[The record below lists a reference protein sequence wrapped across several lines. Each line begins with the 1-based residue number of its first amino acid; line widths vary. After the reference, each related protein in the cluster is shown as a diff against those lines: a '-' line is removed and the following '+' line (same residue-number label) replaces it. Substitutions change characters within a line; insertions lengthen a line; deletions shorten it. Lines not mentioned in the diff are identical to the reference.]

1 MRKNILVIALGI
13 IFIISISQVVLAQR
27 YYRDNPYQQRD
38 YDYYGLKLTETQRIE
53 IEELELNLEK
63 EISPLLSELRVKDLE
78 LQQLYNRANPPLLS
92 ELRVKDLE
100 LQQLYNRANPDEQK
114 IETKINEIVKIENAI
129 AEKESSSIEKIRN
142 LLTKEQKGI
151 IDSYSRDFGYGRDFY
166 GRGAGRFG
174 QANYGRGFYG
184 QGYYGRGQGR
194 LGRSDLRGYGRGYY
208 GRGYYGRGQGRLG
221 RSDLRDYS
229 RGYYGNIRLGRGPC
243 GRGLGRLIWREYGYR
258 RGWWK

>member
-78 LQQLYNRANPPLLS
+78 LQQLYNRANP
-92 ELRVKDLE
+92 
-100 LQQLYNRANPDEQK
+100 DEQK

-129 AEKESSSIEKIRN
+129 AEKESSYIEKIRN

-184 QGYYGRGQGR
+184 RGYYGQGYYGRGQGR
-194 LGRSDLRGYGRGYY
+194 LGWSDFRGYGRGYY
-208 GRGYYGRGQGRLG
+208 GQGYYGRGQGRLG
-221 RSDLRDYS
+221 WSDRRGYS

-243 GRGLGRLIWREYGYR
+243 GRGLGRLIWRDYGYR

>member
-13 IFIISISQVVLAQR
+13 MFIISISQVVLAQR

-38 YDYYGLKLTETQRIE
+38 YDYYDLKLTETQRIE

-63 EISPLLSELRVKDLE
+63 EIS
-78 LQQLYNRANPPLLS
+78 PLLS

-129 AEKESSSIEKIRN
+129 AEKESSYIEKIRN

-184 QGYYGRGQGR
+184 RGYYGQGYYGRGQGR
-194 LGRSDLRGYGRGYY
+194 LGWSDFRGYGRGYY
-208 GRGYYGRGQGRLG
+208 GQGYYGRGQGRLG
-221 RSDLRDYS
+221 WSDRRGYS

-243 GRGLGRLIWREYGYR
+243 GRGLGRLIWRDYGDR

>member
-38 YDYYGLKLTETQRIE
+38 YDYYDLKLTETQRIE

-63 EISPLLSELRVKDLE
+63 EIS
-78 LQQLYNRANPPLLS
+78 PLLS

-129 AEKESSSIEKIRN
+129 AEKESSYIEKIRN

-243 GRGLGRLIWREYGYR
+243 GRGLGRLIWRDYGDR

>member
-38 YDYYGLKLTETQRIE
+38 YDYYDLKLTETQRIE

-63 EISPLLSELRVKDLE
+63 EIS
-78 LQQLYNRANPPLLS
+78 PLLS

-129 AEKESSSIEKIRN
+129 AEKESSYIEKIRN

-184 QGYYGRGQGR
+184 RGYYGQGYYGRGQGR
-194 LGRSDLRGYGRGYY
+194 LGWSDFRGYGRGYY
-208 GRGYYGRGQGRLG
+208 GQGYYGRGQGRLG
-221 RSDLRDYS
+221 WSDRRGYS

-243 GRGLGRLIWREYGYR
+243 GRGLGRLIWRDYGDR